1 MEIPMKKIFSKNLEK
16 KKLKD
21 KFQNAILISEYNNIR
36 LNLIFYCAMI
46 KIDAKN
52 RNKYYLNKL
61 MKKVRKGNCDT
72 EINIFQYI
80 FRFLKGRRV
89 IYNDFPTSFK
99 VFKKFG
105 DDILRSQYAM

>member
-1 MEIPMKKIFSKNLEK
+1 
-16 KKLKD
+16 
-21 KFQNAILISEYNNIR
+21 
-36 LNLIFYCAMI
+36 MI
-46 KIDAKN
+46 KIDAKS